1 MQLSLSVRVA
11 ESFANKRIADIALPE
26 LARLAKAAGF
36 QALCMRASQ
45 VGVQSTPEQIAAA
58 RRVLDEVGLAVSMVT
73 GDFAVPENGT
83 EGPNCLR
90 AITPYLDLAAALGS
104 DLIRIC
110 MKSEADIA
118 FAQRAADEAQ
128 ERNIRLAHQS
138 HTQSIFET
146 VAGSLD
152 ILARVGRPN
161 FGLIYEP
168 ANLAQC
174 GESYGVDT
182 LRALQP
188 YLFNVYVQNHAP
200 DPAGDMPM
208 TTWTRGQVMT
218 RLRPLDEPGGIDFA
232 QVFAGLRAIGYDGY
246 VTCHQ
251 AFGKML
257 PPAEAAERSATFL
270 SQMMNHPIDRS

>member
-1 MQLSLSVRVA
+1 MKLSLSVRVA

-26 LARLAKAAGF
+26 LTQLAKAAGF

-45 VGVQSTPEQIAAA
+45 VGVQSPPDQIAAA
-58 RRVLDEVGLAVSMVT
+58 RHVLDEEGLAVSMVT
-73 GDFAVPENGT
+73 GDFAVPENGAA
-83 EGPNCLR
+83 GPNCLR
-90 AITPYLDLAAALGS
+90 NITPYLDLAAALGS

-110 MKSEADIA
+110 MKSEDDIP
-118 FAQRAADEAQ
+118 FAQRSADEAQ
-128 ERNIRLAHQS
+128 ERKIRLAHQS

-146 VAGSLD
+146 VAGSLE
-152 ILARVGRPN
+152 ILHRVGRAN

-174 GESYGVDT
+174 GQSYGVDT
-182 LRALQP
+182 LQALHP

-200 DPAGDMPM
+200 DPHGDMPM

-257 PPAEAAERSATFL
+257 PPAEAAQRSATFL
-270 SQMMNHPIDRS
+270 KGLL